1 MGVGVGVR
9 MMGKSPKERRKT
21 REEKEYRPRWEN
33 ILSRNSLLTPHARS
47 IADKNAHVTVFLP

>member
-1 MGVGVGVR
+1 
-9 MMGKSPKERRKT
+9 MMGKSPKETQKT
-21 REEKEYRPRWEN
+21 REEEEYRPRWEN